1 MARVTP
7 EQAAAKW
14 QRNLSQATPDITAGV
29 AQVSQ
34 APGQQAAR
42 QQQAY
47 LANVQANVQKWARRV
62 SAVSLSD
69 WQRAM
74 TEKGI
79 PRVATGAQQ
88 AQGKMAGFMAEFL
101 PHVDRVAGQV
111 RAMPKTTLEDGIARA
126 VAQIRGNAQFRRG
139 GGGGGGPLG

>member
-1 MARVTP
+1 MARVSP
-7 EQAAAKW
+7 DQGAAKW
-14 QRNLSQATPDITAGV
+14 QRNLAAATQDIASGV
-29 AQVSQ
+29 AQVSV
-34 APGQQAAR
+34 APGQAAAR

-47 LANVQANVQKWARRV
+47 LQNVQANVQKWARRV
-62 SAVSLSD
+62 GAVSLAD

-88 AQGKMAGFMAEFL
+88 AQPKMAQFLGEFL
-101 PHVDRVAGQV
+101 PHVDRVASQV
-111 RAMPKTTLEDGIARA
+111 RSMPKTTLEDGIARA

-139 GGGGGGPLG
+139 GGGGPGTIG